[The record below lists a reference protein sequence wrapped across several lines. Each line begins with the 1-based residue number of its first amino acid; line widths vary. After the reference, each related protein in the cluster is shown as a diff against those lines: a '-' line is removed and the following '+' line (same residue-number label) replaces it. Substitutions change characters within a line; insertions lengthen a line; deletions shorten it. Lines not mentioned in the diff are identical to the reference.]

1 MNASEQRRRGRLIS
15 GLRNTMESAFATEVK
30 RNVSPGHINADIDI
44 SLQDGG
50 GRRWPIVL
58 ELCARLASDTCG

>member
-1 MNASEQRRRGRLIS
+1 
-15 GLRNTMESAFATEVK
+15 MESAFATEFK
-30 RNVSPGHINADIDI
+30 QNVSPGHINADIDI

-58 ELCARLASDTCG
+58 EFVRAAGQRHVWLN